1 MWHRRVAS
9 NHEGRRVT
17 DKGPG
22 RDGAGAPADPG
33 RRTDLVASNHAGQR
47 VPDKTDRTSTQNL
60 YIDQALIT
68 NMVKAKEG
76 RITRP
81 DLIALFEVLNMGM
94 RAEKIVC
101 PRSWF
106 HREEGS
112 LTSLGT
118 AIQRYLR
125 FISQLDFE
133 PPFELEKR
141 QFFNAACAFLGRA
154 PL

>member
-1 MWHRRVAS
+1 
-9 NHEGRRVT
+9 
-17 DKGPG
+17 
-22 RDGAGAPADPG
+22 
-33 RRTDLVASNHAGQR
+33 
-47 VPDKTDRTSTQNL
+47 
-60 YIDQALIT
+60 
-68 NMVKAKEG
+68 MVKAKEG

-154 PL
+154 PLDTVGKSVWKATRTPGSDGSESTRTCRWISSTFGSDDSTTPMS

>member
-1 MWHRRVAS
+1 M
-9 NHEGRRVT
+9 E
-17 DKGPG
+17 
-22 RDGAGAPADPG
+22 PALPLIQGDE
-33 RRTDLVASNHAGQR
+33 
-47 VPDKTDRTSTQNL
+47 KTWSRPIMRGNGYPSKLTEPLHRTSTQNL

-125 FISQLDFE
+125 FISQLISSLPGQSPSDS
-133 PPFELEKR
+133 
-141 QFFNAACAFLGRA
+141 FFNGPAVGVVEDGPRHVVLLRRGGSELHADR
-154 PL
+154 